1 MTPTKSILVLHGYAQ
16 NAHILSK
23 QFFIDAPHV
32 LQAEDLF
39 GGASESN
46 ESTLEASTEDPTLT
60 PRGWFRAFADKTRAV
75 GLDESLI
82 LFRDILKERTY
93 DGVFGFS
100 QGAAVAALLCAL
112 VLVPKTNMEPYINR
126 LEKPESYPPFL
137 IDGKPP
143 HPPFKFCVAVAGLKI
158 TDPLADVL
166 FNPTYSTPTL
176 HIRGKTDVIVT
187 SDRSQE
193 LIDVSSNK
201 RIEEHDGSLTRVPGH
216 FVPSKT
222 PWRKFLAAYIRDPSA
237 DIPSPIVS
245 ESTPNSGTA
254 TPVASV

>member
-1 MTPTKSILVLHGYAQ
+1 MTSTKSILVLHGYAQ

-23 QFFIDAPHV
+23 RLGALRKQCGKDVDMVFIDAPHV

-46 ESTLEASTEDPTLT
+46 ENTLEAYTEDPTLT

-75 GLDESLI
+75 GLDDSLV
-82 LFRDILKERTY
+82 LFRDILTERTY

-112 VLVPKTNMEPYINR
+112 

-137 IDGKPP
+137 IDGKSP
-143 HPPFKFCVAVAGLKI
+143 HPPFKFCVAVAGLRI
-158 TDPLADVL
+158 TDPLVDVL
-166 FNPTYSTPTL
+166 FNPTYSTSTL
-176 HIRGKTDVIVT
+176 HIIGKTDTIVT

-201 RIEEHDGSLTRVPGH
+201 RIEEHDGGH

-245 ESTPNSGTA
+245 ESTPNSGAA
-254 TPVASV
+254 TPV

>member
-1 MTPTKSILVLHGYAQ
+1 MTTTTKSILVLHGYAQ

-23 QFFIDAPHV
+23 RLGALRKQCGKDVDMVFIDAPHV

-46 ESTLEASTEDPTLT
+46 ENVSEASTNEDPTLT

-75 GLDESLI
+75 GLDDSLI
-82 LFRDILKERTY
+82 LIRDVLKERTY

-112 VLVPKTNMEPYINR
+112 
-126 LEKPESYPPFL
+126 LENPESYPPFL
-137 IDGKPP
+137 IDGKSP
-143 HPPFKFCVAVAGLKI
+143 HPPLKFCVAVAGLRI
-158 TDPLADVL
+158 MDPLADVL
-166 FNPTYSTPTL
+166 FNPAYSTPTL
-176 HIRGKTDVIVT
+176 HIIGKNDVIVT
-187 SDRSQE
+187 ANRTQE

-201 RIEEHDGSLTRVPGH
+201 RIEEHDGGH

-237 DIPSPIVS
+237 DIPSPVLS
-245 ESTPNSGTA
+245 ELKPTSGTA
-254 TPVASV
+254 TPVAKARP

>member
-1 MTPTKSILVLHGYAQ
+1 MTTIKSILVLHGYAQ
-16 NAHILSK
+16 NAHILNKRLGALRK
-23 QFFIDAPHV
+23 QCGKDVDMVFVDAPHV

-46 ESTLEASTEDPTLT
+46 ENTPEASSTEDTALT

-112 VLVPKTNMEPYINR
+112 

-137 IDGKPP
+137 IDGKSP
-143 HPPFKFCVAVAGLKI
+143 HPPFKFCVAISGLRI
-158 TDPLADVL
+158 RDPLADVL
-166 FNPTYSTPTL
+166 FNPPYSTPTL
-176 HIRGKTDVIVT
+176 HIIGKNDVIV
-187 SDRSQE
+187 SSARSQE
-193 LIDVSSNK
+193 LMDVSGNK
-201 RIEEHDGSLTRVPGH
+201 RIEEHDGGH
-216 FVPSKT
+216 FIPSKT

-254 TPVASV
+254 TPVANA

>member
-23 QFFIDAPHV
+23 RLGALRKQCGKDVDMVFIDAPHV

-75 GLDESLI
+75 GLEKSLI

-112 VLVPKTNMEPYINR
+112 

-176 HIRGKTDVIVT
+176 HIIGKADVIVT

-201 RIEEHDGSLTRVPGH
+201 RIEEHDGGH

>member
-23 QFFIDAPHV
+23 RLGALRKQCGKDVDMVFIDAPHV

-39 GGASESN
+39 GGVSESN
-46 ESTLEASTEDPTLT
+46 ENTLEAYTEDPTLT

-75 GLDESLI
+75 GLDKSLI

-112 VLVPKTNMEPYINR
+112 
-126 LEKPESYPPFL
+126 LEKPESYPLFL
-137 IDGKPP
+137 VDGKPP

-176 HIRGKTDVIVT
+176 HIIGKTDTIVT

-201 RIEEHDGSLTRVPGH
+201 RIEEHDGGH

-237 DIPSPIVS
+237 DIPSPIMS
-245 ESTPNSGTA
+245 ESTPNSGAA
-254 TPVASV
+254 TPVA

>member
-23 QFFIDAPHV
+23 RLGALRKQCGKDVDMVFIDAPHV

-112 VLVPKTNMEPYINR
+112 

-137 IDGKPP
+137 VDGKPP
-143 HPPFKFCVAVAGLKI
+143 HPPFNFCVAVAGLKI
-158 TDPLADVL
+158 TDPLADIL

-176 HIRGKTDVIVT
+176 HIIGKTDVIVT

-201 RIEEHDGSLTRVPGH
+201 RIEEHDGGH

-222 PWRKFLAAYIRDPSA
+222 PWRKFLAAYIRDPSV

-245 ESTPNSGTA
+245 ESTPNSGAA